1 MKSRIQEAVC
11 KKQSGLY
18 NCAQSIVCTYCDLTN
33 IKEEDMK
40 NITHSFGAG
49 MGNMEGTC
57 GSLIG
62 AGIIIGLL
70 KKDKAQA
77 SKAMREMMA
86 RFKERNQ
93 SVVCKELK
101 GIETKVVLR
110 RCDDCVADAAEFLE
124 DILKA
129 HSEERS

>member
-1 MKSRIQEAVC
+1 MKSRIQEAVS
-11 KKQSGLY
+11 KKQSGQY
-18 NCAQSIVCTYCDLTN
+18 NCAQAIACTYCDLTD

-40 NITHSFGAG
+40 NITHAFGAG

-62 AGIIIGLL
+62 AGIILGLL
-70 KKDKAQA
+70 KKNRAQA
-77 SKAMREMMA
+77 SKAMKEMMT

-93 SVVCKELK
+93 SVTCKELK
-101 GIETKVVLR
+101 GIETKVILR

-129 HSEERS
+129 HSEEKL